1 MRINVITRHA
11 PGNYGSLLQAI
22 ATQKI
27 FQQLDYDCRIIDYIP
42 KGETGAKVAFT
53 QVKGKKNWNK
63 NIIKKIAYM
72 NIICWI
78 FNYALCYCH
87 YFHCC

>member
-53 QVKGKKNWNK
+53 QVKGKK
-63 NIIKKIAYM
+63 IGIKT
-72 NIICWI
+72 
-78 FNYALCYCH
+78 L
-87 YFHCC
+87 